1 MRQDYFDY
9 VPQFTLFIAGNHQ
22 PSFRGIDEAIRARV
36 VLVPFTQTI
45 PAAERDPDL
54 PQKLRAEWPNI
65 LRWMITG
72 AVKWQEQGL
81 NVPESVQAASD
92 EYLESEDV
100 LGEFI
105 SEHLDMVGMG
115 SVKVAD
121 MFERFTQWQKDS
133 GILPTW
139 TKRAMSQALR
149 ERGFSSTKLNSVSR
163 GFKGVMLKPA
173 PENAHF
179 NAWG

>member
-45 PAAERDPDL
+45 PAAERDPEL
-54 PQKLRAEWPNI
+54 PHKLRAEWPNI

-92 EYLESEDV
+92 EYLESEDT

-121 MFERFTQWQKDS
+121 MFERFTQWQKAS
-133 GILPTW
+133 GISPTW

-149 ERGFSSTKLNSVSR
+149 ERGFSSTQLNSTAR

-173 PENAHF
+173 PDYAHY
-179 NAWG
+179 NAWE

>member
-1 MRQDYFDY
+1 
-9 VPQFTLFIAGNHQ
+9 
-22 PSFRGIDEAIRARV
+22 
-36 VLVPFTQTI
+36 
-45 PAAERDPDL
+45 
-54 PQKLRAEWPNI
+54 
-65 LRWMITG
+65 MITG

-92 EYLESEDV
+92 EYLESEDT

-115 SVKVAD
+115 SVKLAD
-121 MFERFTQWQKDS
+121 MFERFTQWQKAS
-133 GILPTW
+133 GISPTW

-149 ERGFSSTKLNSVSR
+149 ERGFSSTQLNSVSR

-179 NAWG
+179 NAWQ